1 MKEIYKVA
9 IMGSGGVGKSSL
21 TIRFVASKFIT
32 EYDPTIEDV
41 YSKAIDLDGS
51 PCMLDIL
58 DTAGQ
63 EEFIELMDSWIH
75 EGQGYL
81 LVFNI
86 ANKNTLHDLHKFADR
101 ICRAKEVDDMK
112 SVNVVLVGNKCDLR
126 NPSDGDQVMPSE
138 AKAIAKEWGCKYI
151 ECSALKE
158 INNDEIF
165 YEIARR
171 VRATENGTTKKKRFA
186 SCELL

>member
-1 MKEIYKVA
+1 MKEVYKVA

-41 YSKAIDLDGS
+41 YSKAIDLDGT

-63 EEFIELMDSWIH
+63 EEFIELIDSWIH

-86 ANKNTLHDLHKFADR
+86 ASKITFHDLNKFADR
-101 ICRAKEVDDMK
+101 ICRAKDIENMK
-112 SVNVVLVGNKCDLR
+112 SVDVVLVGNKCDLR
-126 NPSDGDQVMPSE
+126 DSNDSEQVTPAE
-138 AKAIAKEWGCKYI
+138 AKALAKEWGCKYI
-151 ECSALKE
+151 ECSALNE
-158 INNDEIF
+158 IKNEEIF
-165 YEIARR
+165 YEVARL
-171 VRATENGTTKKKRFA
+171 VRATVNGTDNKRRFPF
-186 SCELL
+186 CELL